1 MAAFTA
7 PSTMDSA
14 TPDDPL
20 WTIVYV
26 SSASYAFSP
35 LDLERLLASAR
46 LWNQTAGIT
55 GLLLH
60 CHGNFMQLLEGPRS
74 AVRATFQRVRGSRE
88 HHGIIELLDE
98 PADRRAFADWSMAS
112 AGIDSERFQA
122 LVGAADAT
130 RRQLLLDFWRA
141 NR

>member
-1 MAAFTA
+1 
-7 PSTMDSA
+7 MDSA

-46 LWNQTAGIT
+46 LSNQAVGIT
-55 GLLLH
+55 GVLLH

-74 AVRATFQRVRGSRE
+74 AVQAAFRRVRGSRE

-98 PADRRAFADWSMAS
+98 PAERRAFGDWSMAS
-112 AGIDSERFQA
+112 AGIGPEQFQA

-130 RRQLLLDFWRA
+130 RRQLLLDFWQA

>member
-1 MAAFTA
+1 MQTA
-7 PSTMDSA
+7 P
-14 TPDDPL
+14 PDDPL

-26 SSASYAFSP
+26 SSASYDFTP

-46 LWNQTAGIT
+46 LANDAAGIT
-55 GLLLH
+55 GLLLY

-74 AVRATFQRVRGSRE
+74 AVQAAFRRVRGSRE

-98 PADRRAFADWSMAS
+98 PVPARAFAGWSMAS
-112 AGIDSERFQA
+112 AGIGAEQFHQLAD
-122 LVGAADAT
+122 AADAT
-130 RRQLLLDFWRA
+130 RRQLLLDFWQA